1 MTTKS
6 LHRPNSTWAFTH
18 YCHRLNLSW
27 WEGTDVKGSLI
38 WSFSTQCWKLFPGTF
53 LSAID
58 SVYTAEKNDR
68 GHQRSAFWQCPS
80 KSHSFLS
87 TFDIT
92 FLQITWGIIL
102 PYRSWRKTISVHV
115 SALISPPVWEEE
127 NATGTSGAFVIVM
140 WVTKS
145 QRKRRWISHPTEM
158 HVEVAGR
165 ASFSQCFHR
174 RSPRS
179 L

>member
-68 GHQRSAFWQCPS
+68 GHQRSVCVLTVSKQKPFFPEHLWHNLSPNHLRYYSAIQKLKEDYQCSCLCTDQPPS
-80 KSHSFLS
+80 V
-87 TFDIT
+87 
-92 FLQITWGIIL
+92 
-102 PYRSWRKTISVHV
+102 R
-115 SALISPPVWEEE
+115 
-127 NATGTSGAFVIVM
+127 
-140 WVTKS
+140 
-145 QRKRRWISHPTEM
+145 
-158 HVEVAGR
+158 GR
-165 ASFSQCFHR
+165 ECHR
-174 RSPRS
+174 DLRS
-179 L
+179 LCYCYVSHQESKEKEMDLPSYWNACGSGRQG